1 MKKKKFNTAVEM
13 QSFLESMEGA
23 IRNMVAEIKKPVDP
37 DLTGSSRKAELQAIK
52 QTAADCKD
60 MFRMRM
66 ETEKMLRELQ
76 ENGGVEEERDFSE
89 GFAEKY
95 VEKT

>member
-1 MKKKKFNTAVEM
+1 MKAKKFNTATEM
-13 QSFLESMEGA
+13 RAFLESMEGA
-23 IRNMVAEIKKPVDP
+23 IRNMVEEIKKPVDP

-52 QTAADCKD
+52 QTAADCKE

-66 ETEKMLRELQ
+66 ETENMLRELS
-76 ENGGVEEERDFSE
+76 EGGQMEEDRDFRA

-95 VEKT
+95 VKK

>member
-1 MKKKKFNTAVEM
+1 
-13 QSFLESMEGA
+13 MEGA
-23 IRNMVAEIKKPVDP
+23 IRNMVEEIKKPVDP

-52 QTAADCKD
+52 QTAADCKE

-66 ETEKMLRELQ
+66 ETENMLRELS
-76 ENGGVEEERDFSE
+76 EGGQMEEDRDFRA

-95 VEKT
+95 VKK

>member
-1 MKKKKFNTAVEM
+1 MKRGKKFNTAIEM
-13 QSFLESMEGA
+13 QAFLESMEGA
-23 IRNMVAEIKKPVDP
+23 IRNMVEEIKKPVDAE
-37 DLTGSSRKAELQAIK
+37 LTGSARKAELQAIK

-66 ETEKMLRELQ
+66 ETENMLRELSDSGTMEQ
-76 ENGGVEEERDFSE
+76 ERDFSA

-95 VEKT
+95 VKK

>member
-1 MKKKKFNTAVEM
+1 MKAKKFNTAIEM
-13 QSFLESMEGA
+13 RAFLESMEGA
-23 IRNMVAEIKKPVDP
+23 IRNMVEEIKKPVDP

-66 ETEKMLRELQ
+66 ETENMLRELS
-76 ENGGVEEERDFSE
+76 EGGQMEEDRDFKA

-95 VEKT
+95 VKK

>member
-1 MKKKKFNTAVEM
+1 MRA
-13 QSFLESMEGA
+13 FLESMEGA
-23 IRNMVAEIKKPVDP
+23 IRNMVEEIKKPVDP

-52 QTAADCKD
+52 QTAADCKE

-66 ETEKMLRELQ
+66 ETENMLRELS
-76 ENGGVEEERDFSE
+76 EGGQMEEDRDFRA

-95 VEKT
+95 VKK

>member
-1 MKKKKFNTAVEM
+1 MKKKKFNTAAEM

-23 IRNMVAEIKKPVDP
+23 IRNMEEEIKKPVDP

-52 QTAADCKD
+52 QTASDCKD

-76 ENGGVEEERDFSE
+76 ENGGMEEERDFSA

-95 VEKT
+95 VEKI